1 MRIGKK
7 LILGFIIVL
16 VLMVSMSVTAYLFL
30 TRVRDSADIIRHLT
44 KQESII
50 KELKYV
56 VIEWLVTGDLLINGD
71 FKLKG
76 NFEQFESLII
86 EKIDDLEG
94 LKSDLPLTDLTD
106 EEKSV
111 LKDIKERYNII
122 KRDTIEFLKLMPNL
136 NPRYLVKCF
145 ELIVDL
151 RNTMHHALAINDYI
165 LEGDIQRQ
173 SYFDALDKSIGKTFS
188 DIQQLGLVAE
198 GNQTLSRA
206 HLQYDFLKEESRKFL
221 KLSEDDNTRAGEI
234 KSNIVK
240 ASDKIT
246 KDLNILTELLRDAN
260 QSASPMLSE
269 MRDARIANL
278 ADEID
283 QISIDLISN
292 VDSLSLLNRN
302 RLDEA
307 IQRADRIKGLSGL
320 INMALSIVAI
330 LTGIGVAITLTR
342 GITRPIHALGTAT
355 KMITEGNFTHIIQAI
370 SKDEIGELSNTFNQM
385 NADLKRYKDE
395 VDYESKE
402 LEKMNVA
409 LVAQNK
415 IILSTNE
422 KLLNA
427 NKALETKTKELEN
440 AYKRVSVLEQAK
452 TDFLSTVSHELRT
465 PLALVLGF
473 AKIISKRFEDVIS
486 PHVNTDDGKVQKTVR
501 KVKENI
507 NTIVSEGKR
516 LTDLINDLL
525 DITKIEAGKV
535 EWKMEHIS
543 VVEIIERATSIT
555 SNFFE
560 QEELELIKDIEDGLP
575 EVVGDKN
582 RLVQVEINLI
592 FNALKF
598 TEKGSVTCR
607 AKKINNEI
615 VISVIDTGAGI
626 SEVDQE
632 KIFEK
637 FRQLGDTSIGRPRG
651 TGLGLPICKEIVE
664 YHGGRI
670 WVESE
675 LGKGSSF
682 SFTLSCSTRLSD

>member
-30 TRVRDSADIIRHLT
+30 TKVRDSADIIRHLT

-56 VIEWLVTGDLLINGD
+56 VIEWLVIGDLLINGD
-71 FKLKG
+71 SKLKG
-76 NFEQFESLII
+76 NFEQFEFLII

-111 LKDIKERYNII
+111 LKDIKERYNTI

-136 NPRYLVKCF
+136 N
-145 ELIVDL
+145 
-151 RNTMHHALAINDYI
+151 
-165 LEGDIQRQ
+165 
-173 SYFDALDKSIGKTFS
+173 
-188 DIQQLGLVAE
+188 
-198 GNQTLSRA
+198 
-206 HLQYDFLKEESRKFL
+206 
-221 KLSEDDNTRAGEI
+221 
-234 KSNIVK
+234 
-240 ASDKIT
+240 
-246 KDLNILTELLRDAN
+246 
-260 QSASPMLSE
+260 QSASPMLGE
-269 MRDARIANL
+269 MRDTRIANL

-320 INMALSIVAI
+320 INMSLSIVAI
-330 LTGIGVAITLTR
+330 LTGMGVAITLTR

-355 KMITEGNFTHIIQAI
+355 KRITEGDFTHVIQVI

-395 VDYESKE
+395 IDYESKE
-402 LEKMNVA
+402 LERMNVA
-409 LVAQNK
+409 LQAKNK
-415 IILSTNE
+415 TILSTNE
-422 KLLNA
+422 ELLNA

-440 AYKRVSVLEQAK
+440 AYKRLSGLEQAK

-465 PLALVLGF
+465 PLALVIGF
-473 AKIISKRFEDVIS
+473 AKIIKKRFEDVIFPNVKS
-486 PHVNTDDGKVQKTVR
+486 EDGKIQR
-501 KVKENI
+501 SINQVKEDL
-507 NTIVSEGKR
+507 NTVESEGKR

-543 VVEIIERATSIT
+543 VVEIIDQATSIT

-560 QEELELIKDIEDGLP
+560 HNELELIKDIEDGMP
-575 EVVGDKN
+575 EVVGDED
-582 RLVQVEINLI
+582 RLVQVMINLI
-592 FNALKF
+592 SNAAKF
-598 TEKGSVTCR
+598 TEKGSITCR
-607 AKKINNEI
+607 ARKINNEI

-626 SEVDQE
+626 REVDMK

-637 FRQLGDTSIGRPRG
+637 FGQLGDTHADRPRG
-651 TGLGLPICKEIVE
+651 TGLGLPICREIVE
-664 YHGGRI
+664 HHSGSL

-675 LGKGSSF
+675 PGKGSSF
-682 SFTLSCSTRLSD
+682 SFTLPIPISPKNVKTNNESRDIA